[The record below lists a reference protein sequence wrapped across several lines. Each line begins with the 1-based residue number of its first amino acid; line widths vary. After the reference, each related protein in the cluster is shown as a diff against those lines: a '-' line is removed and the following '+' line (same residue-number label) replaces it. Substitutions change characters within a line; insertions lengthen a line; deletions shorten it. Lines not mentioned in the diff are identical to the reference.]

1 MTKEMFEK
9 SMQWIE
15 NRIGIAAVRILMK
28 ILTGITVA
36 AYGVTLLW
44 LLYQKDA
51 ELFRVLLV
59 PAAGFVV
66 VSVFRKVVSAKRPY
80 EIYGFIPLLE
90 KNSKGN
96 SFPSRH
102 VFSNMIIAMAVLSI
116 WTPGGIALM
125 LIGICLA
132 VLRVMTGVHF
142 MKDVLAG
149 AGIAVVIGIIG
160 LFVL

>member
-1 MTKEMFEK
+1 MNQEKFQK
-9 SMQWIE
+9 SMKWIE
-15 NRIGIAAVRILMK
+15 NRIGITVVRIFMK
-28 ILTGITVA
+28 VLTGITVA

-44 LLYQKDA
+44 LLIQNDNR
-51 ELFRVLLV
+51 LLRVLLV
-59 PAAGFVV
+59 PAAGFLI

-125 LIGICLA
+125 IIGICLA
-132 VLRVMTGVHF
+132 IFRVMTGVHF
-142 MKDVLAG
+142 VKDVVAG

-160 LFVL
+160 FFVI